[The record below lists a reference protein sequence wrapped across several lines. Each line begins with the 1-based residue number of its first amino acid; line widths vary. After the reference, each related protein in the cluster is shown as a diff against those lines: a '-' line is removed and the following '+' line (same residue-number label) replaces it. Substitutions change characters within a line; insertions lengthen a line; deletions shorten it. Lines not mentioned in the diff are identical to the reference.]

1 MSDHLEQSHRSV
13 GIPTRFDRIF
23 GNPSAWN
30 HQPRNGDMNRIYH
43 LGFLP
48 KNKSVASLGLVHTVL
63 KVEPEKISCR
73 MTRMTGLKRSM
84 DSMDDWNLSTSKAS
98 SFSRKQLCEGKTEA
112 STTAEKP
119 DDKWRTHDSPIT
131 LRFTFFNPHKTTWWS
146 PEYWSNLKV
155 ILILLFLLQSPRI
168 QKWRPAAQQSM
179 RLKKHTTTKSR
190 LAYFSPRNIWY
201 NIDIL
206 LYNLISVNYVSL
218 GCSWCPSILAVDLEE
233 MVEASDI

>member
-1 MSDHLEQSHRSV
+1 MSDHLEQSHRSI
-13 GIPTRFDRIF
+13 GILTRFDRIF

-30 HQPRNGDMNRIYH
+30 QPRNDDMNRIYH

-73 MTRMTGLKRSM
+73 DDSMTGLKRSM

-119 DDKWRTHDSPIT
+119 DDKWRTHDSPKPLALHVFF
-131 LRFTFFNPHKTTWWS
+131 LRPHKTTWWS
-146 PEYWSNLKV
+146 QYWSNLKV

-168 QKWRPAAQQSM
+168 QKWHPAAQQSM
-179 RLKKHTTTKSR
+179 RVKRHTTT
-190 LAYFSPRNIWY
+190 
-201 NIDIL
+201 
-206 LYNLISVNYVSL
+206 
-218 GCSWCPSILAVDLEE
+218 
-233 MVEASDI
+233 